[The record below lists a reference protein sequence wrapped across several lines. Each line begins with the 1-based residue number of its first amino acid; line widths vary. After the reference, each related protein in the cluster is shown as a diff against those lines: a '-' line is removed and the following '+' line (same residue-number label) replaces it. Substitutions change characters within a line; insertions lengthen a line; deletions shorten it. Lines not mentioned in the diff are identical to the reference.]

1 MEKLFWK
8 NFKGESIESI
18 ESYVLNYI
26 RTIDRQCKIIV
37 GADSSNHGRK
47 TTYAV
52 TVVFYNEQ
60 KRHGAHVVFARF
72 RVPKIKDVATKIR
85 KEVEY
90 IYTVADSIDNEIRGE
105 YFYKF
110 DKNYYDDS
118 IPTRLVEVHVD
129 VNPKKSTKNGRKMTN
144 NKSNSVYTEVMGW
157 LCAMGFK
164 VISKPCSFAAT
175 NCSDKICAK

>member
-1 MEKLFWK
+1 MEKLLWRKFD
-8 NFKGESIESI
+8 GQPIESI
-18 ESYVLNYI
+18 EAYVLNYI
-26 RTIDRQCKIIV
+26 KTVDRHCKVIV

-52 TVVFYNEQ
+52 TVVLYNEQ
-60 KRHGAHVVFARF
+60 KKHGAHAVYARL

-85 KEVEY
+85 KEVDF
-90 IYTVADSIDNEIRGE
+90 IYSVADSIDHILRGE

-110 DKNYYDDS
+110 DENHYDGS

-144 NKSNSVYTEVMGW
+144 NKSNSVYAEVMGW
-157 LCAMGFK
+157 LCACGFK
-164 VISKPCSFAAT
+164 VVSKPYAFGAT
-175 NCSDKICAK
+175 NVSDKICAK